1 MQHKC
6 ITVVIHIY
14 SKRIDRAG
22 WIRETKKLGTIS
34 DNTHITK
41 VAALIARYVLAINA
55 ATLVICVLSL
65 IVPSFLVSR
74 IHPARSIRFE

>member
-41 VAALIARYVLAINA
+41 VAALIASTYPRLNK
-55 ATLVICVLSL
+55 TGTEST
-65 IVPSFLVSR
+65 
-74 IHPARSIRFE
+74 